1 MGDGG
6 VMSDEGRS
14 GEPRQKRLARGTVPR
29 LVARGGEAASGVAAA
44 SGAAAASSAA
54 AAAAASD
61 EPAGSIEEA
70 VERLL
75 EAVEVA
81 DAVAE
86 WTQGGG

>member
-1 MGDGG
+1 
-6 VMSDEGRS
+6 MSDDGRS
-14 GEPRQKRLARGTVPR
+14 GEPRQRLARGTAPR
-29 LVARGGEAASGVAAA
+29 PVAGRGRAASGATAAAA
-44 SGAAAASSAA
+44 SG
-54 AAAAASD
+54 AAAASD

>member
-1 MGDGG
+1 MQDVSAMGDGG
-6 VMSDEGRS
+6 VMSDDGRS

-29 LVARGGEAASGVAAA
+29 LVAGRGEAA
-44 SGAAAASSAA
+44 SGAAAAAA
-54 AAAAASD
+54 SGAVAASD

-75 EAVEVA
+75 EAVEVS